1 MANMSYCRFENTYSD
16 LRDCVMHLE
25 LLTGGDATISQR
37 EWEYA
42 KMMRS
47 LCDDYLSL
55 LDELE
60 EQNAENFYEE
70 EDEDEDDEYV
80 QLVCPYCYDTD
91 IIDSKNGLHRCLG
104 CGNEF

>member
-25 LLTGGDATISQR
+25 LLTGGDATISKR
-37 EWEYA
+37 DWEYA
-42 KMMRS
+42 KMMRR

-60 EQNAENFYEE
+60 EQNAEDFYEE
-70 EDEDEDDEYV
+70 ED
-80 QLVCPYCYDTD
+80 
-91 IIDSKNGLHRCLG
+91 
-104 CGNEF
+104 

>member
-1 MANMSYCRFENTYSD
+1 MMHEPFYSEKVFKFNQYNQPQKIMANMSYCRFENTYSD
-16 LRDCVMHLE
+16 LRDCVMHIE
-25 LLTGGDATISQR
+25 LLTGGDATISKR

-60 EQNAENFYEE
+60 EQNAEDFYEE
-70 EDEDEDDEYV
+70 ED
-80 QLVCPYCYDTD
+80 
-91 IIDSKNGLHRCLG
+91 
-104 CGNEF
+104 

>member
-1 MANMSYCRFENTYSD
+1 MA
-16 LRDCVMHLE
+16 LE
-25 LLTGGDATISQR
+25 LLTGGDATISKR

-60 EQNAENFYEE
+60 EQNVEDFY
-70 EDEDEDDEYV
+70 EDEDGV
-80 QLVCPYCYDTD
+80 LFCPYCDDTY
-91 IIDSKNGLHRCLG
+91 IIESKNGLHHCLG